1 MRQQLRL
8 AAVMIVALVGGAGCA
23 VEGASAQAPSAPAPM
38 TAPAPAGQAAPASG
52 PHRNFS
58 FNSHI
63 DGRIA
68 YLKAELKIAPAQE
81 RLFEKVAQAMRNN
94 DEDMK
99 KSFEALRAARGT
111 PQSAVDRLDAQVKM
125 MQQRVRSRER
135 YVAAFKPLYASLTP
149 DQKQVAD
156 QMLAPHRHPGPF
168 PRRPT

>member
-8 AAVMIVALVGGAGCA
+8 AALLVLALVGAAGCA
-23 VEGASAQAPSAPAPM
+23 VEGASAQAPSAPAP
-38 TAPAPAGQAAPASG
+38 TAAPLPADQAAPAPG

-68 YLKAELKIAPAQE
+68 YLKAELKITPAQE

-99 KSFEALRAARGT
+99 KSFEAQRAARGT
-111 PQSAVDRLDAQVKM
+111 PQSAVDRLDVEVKM

-135 YVAAFKPLYASLTP
+135 YLAAFKPLYASLAP
-149 DQKQVAD
+149 DQKQ
-156 QMLAPHRHPGPF
+156 
-168 PRRPT
+168 